1 VSSIL
6 VTGAA
11 GFVGCHLARVLS
23 DNPAH
28 SLTLVDNFTR
38 GRRDE
43 EFASVVGRD
52 NVRLIECDLTDSA
65 AAKRLGRDFDSVY
78 HLAAVIGVK
87 NVLERPWDV
96 IRVNAVATLNII
108 EWFRDGG
115 GRKLLFASTSEA
127 YAWTARTQQLPVP
140 TPESVPLS
148 LTDLANPRASYAGSK
163 IFGELAVT
171 HGCTGLP
178 FVIVRFHNVYG
189 PRMGMEH
196 VIPELFHRCLA
207 GENPLTVYNPDHR
220 RAFCYVD
227 DAIDAVIACMTTDS
241 VNGETINIGNDA
253 EEIEIGALA
262 RRILQTAGI
271 NAEISPRHASHDPI
285 IRRCPDISKA
295 RRLLGFKPRFDLDA
309 GLTRTLD
316 WYRPSLSRRLALAR

>member
-1 VSSIL
+1 MSRIL
-6 VTGAA
+6 ITGAA
-11 GFVGCHLARVLS
+11 GFIGCHLARVLS
-23 DNPAH
+23 DNPVN
-28 SLTLVDNFTR
+28 SLTLIDNFTR

-43 EFASVVGRD
+43 EFAAVLAR
-52 NVRLIECDLTDSA
+52 NKVRLIECDLTDPA
-65 AAKRLGRDFDSVY
+65 ATKQFDRDFDCVY

-96 IRVNAVATLNII
+96 IRVNALATLNVID
-108 EWFRDGG
+108 WFRSGG

-127 YAWTARTQQLPVP
+127 YAWTARAQQVPVP

-148 LTDLANPRASYAGSK
+148 LTDVANPRASYAGSK

-171 HGCTGLP
+171 HGCAGLP

-196 VIPELFHRCLA
+196 VIPELFQRSLA
-207 GENPLTVYNPDHR
+207 GENPLTVFNPDHR

-227 DAIDAVIACMTTDS
+227 DAVEAIIACMSADS

-253 EEIEIGALA
+253 EELEIGALA
-262 RRILQTAGI
+262 RRILRTAGV
-271 NAEISPRHASHDPI
+271 NAEISPRYVSHDPI

-309 GLTRTLD
+309 GLERTLG
-316 WYRPSLSRRLALAR
+316 WYGPRLSSRLASVR